1 MRGECLCE
9 LFAVGRAVGGEIVTI
24 VGTEQIE
31 LRVPRQTLVALDR
44 RIDIRKRR
52 QRIAQMRIEKHH
64 AVCLRQIIQIGG
76 DARNNFFR
84 SLASSRT
91 VLRDIL
97 IKRHK
102 RRARAVAEDDQLCDR
117 RQGRRRLNL
126 FEVFES
132 RLDAWGVLLVT
143 VVTIL
148 AAVED
153 AVGAECCIAP

>member
-1 MRGECLCE
+1 
-9 LFAVGRAVGGEIVTI
+9 
-24 VGTEQIE
+24 
-31 LRVPRQTLVALDR
+31 
-44 RIDIRKRR
+44 
-52 QRIAQMRIEKHH
+52 MRIEKHDT
-64 AVCLRQIIQIGG
+64 VRLRQIIEIGG
-76 DARNNFFR
+76 DARNYFLR
-84 SLASSRT
+84 PLAGAWT

-97 IKRHK
+97 IKRHQ
-102 RRARAVAEDDQLCDR
+102 RRARAVAEDDQLCDS
-117 RQGRRRLNL
+117 RQGRRCLNL